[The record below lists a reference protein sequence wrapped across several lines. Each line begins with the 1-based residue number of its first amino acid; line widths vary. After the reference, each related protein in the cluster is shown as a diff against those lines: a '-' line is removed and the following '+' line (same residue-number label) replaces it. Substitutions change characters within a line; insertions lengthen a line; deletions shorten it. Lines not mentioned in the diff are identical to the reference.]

1 MATRFAMQSRLF
13 NRSAQLL
20 VDALVIALA
29 YVTAY
34 LLRFEGDIPPLMLRS
49 MAWTLPYVVAL
60 FYGAMV
66 ALGVHRLAWRYISLR
81 DTRRI
86 ALAIGSST
94 LLLLVSRFVVG
105 SMAASSEH
113 PLNRAIIPL
122 GVTLSMAP
130 FAFLGIVSVR
140 VLRRML
146 AEQDETSRRVRQEA
160 EPTRTMLIGAGR
172 AGVLVAREMAS
183 RPDLGMVPV
192 GFLDDDPVKVGTV
205 IQGVPVL
212 GTTGDLDR
220 LCAKHGAKQALI
232 TIAAAS
238 GSSIRRI
245 TKLCEEAAVPVKI
258 IPGLFEIVGGQVNLS
273 RIREVAIE
281 DLLGREPVQLDED
294 AINRVVRGRTV
305 LVTGAGGSIGSE
317 LCRQIGR
324 FSPASLMLLEHSENS
339 LFFIERELRAL
350 FPELPIRTYLA
361 DIRERAR
368 VDGILARQR
377 PDVIFHAAA
386 HKHVPMMEANPTEA
400 IKNNVLGTKALAE
413 LADAHGVSEFVM
425 ISTDKAVNPTSVM
438 GASKR
443 AAEIIIQAL
452 SQRSKTRF
460 VAVRFGNVLGSA
472 GSVVPI
478 FKEQIAR
485 GGPVTVTDAEMK
497 RYFMTIPEAC
507 QLVLQAGAMGA
518 GGEIFV
524 LDMGE
529 PVKIIDLARD
539 LIALSGLRVGE
550 DIEIR
555 VTGVRPGEKLFEE
568 LALEEEGAERTR
580 HPKVFIG
587 RIKPHP
593 WDAVVELTRELEAVI
608 ETPDPAIVRA
618 TFQRFIP
625 EYRPS
630 LPRAASEQPAAP
642 SAAQSKPAATTVASP
657 IPIAPVSVGTLGA

>member
-1 MATRFAMQSRLF
+1 MHRRLL
-13 NRSAQLL
+13 NRSLQLFI
-20 VDALVIALA
+20 DGAVIGAA
-29 YVTAY
+29 YVLAY
-34 LLRFEGDIPPLMLRS
+34 LLRFEGVIPALMLRT
-49 MAWTLPYVVAL
+49 MAWTLPYVVGL
-60 FYGAMV
+60 YYGSMML
-66 ALGVHRLAWRYISLR
+66 LGVHRLAWRYIGLR
-81 DTRRI
+81 DMRRV
-86 ALAIGSST
+86 ALAVLMATG
-94 LLLLVSRFVVG
+94 LLLTSRFLGARWVQ
-105 SMAASSEH
+105 SASAIWE
-113 PLNRAIIPL
+113 RAIIPI
-122 GVTLSMAP
+122 GVTLSMAA
-130 FAFLGIVSVR
+130 FAFLGIVGVR

-146 AEQDETSRRVRQEA
+146 AESGETAKRVRQER
-160 EPTRTMLIGAGR
+160 EPVPTMLVGAGR
-172 AGVLVAREMAS
+172 AGVLVAKEMVS
-183 RPDLGMVPV
+183 RPDLGLVPV

-205 IQGVPVL
+205 MEGVPVL
-212 GTTGDLDR
+212 GTTADLAR
-220 LCAKHGAKQALI
+220 LCAIHGAKQALI
-232 TIAAAS
+232 TIASAS
-238 GSSIRRI
+238 GASIRRV
-245 TKLCEEAAVPVKI
+245 TTLCEDAGLPVKI
-258 IPGLFEIVGGQVNLS
+258 IPGLFEIVGGTVNLS

-281 DLLGREPVQLDED
+281 DLLGRDPVQLDEE
-294 AINRVVRGRTV
+294 AIDRVVKGRTV

-324 FSPASLMLLEHSENS
+324 FAPASLMLVEHSENS

-350 FPELPIRTYLA
+350 FPALAINVYLA

-400 IKNNVLGTKALAE
+400 IKNNVLGTKLLAE
-413 LADAHGVSEFVM
+413 LADAHGVTEFVM

-443 AAEIIIQAL
+443 AAEIFIQAL
-452 SQRSKTRF
+452 SQRSRTRF

-485 GGPVTVTDAEMK
+485 GGPVTITDPEMR

-507 QLVLQAGAMGA
+507 QLVLQAGAMGQ

-550 DIEIR
+550 DIEIK
-555 VTGVRPGEKLFEE
+555 VTGTRPGEKLFEE

-580 HPKVFIG
+580 HPKVYIG

-593 WDAVVELTRELEAVI
+593 WESVLDFVRELEGL
-608 ETPDPAIVRA
+608 TQSPDPAAIRA
-618 TFQRFIP
+618 MLKRFIP
-625 EYRPS
+625 EYRPT
-630 LPRAASEQPAAP
+630 LASPPSTAPGPAESGDARPAEPSSSAKVAVAAP
-642 SAAQSKPAATTVASP
+642 
-657 IPIAPVSVGTLGA
+657 SVGTLGASQA